1 MVPLHTPI
9 KKDQIIKLNQ
19 MQLKNSDIARLL
31 KVSRQ
36 YVSRVLSQYS
46 NGKKYKAPRA
56 RNKEF
61 ITTGDASHLLGVSEA
76 TIRRWADQGKIPS
89 FRINIGR
96 RDRRINARELE
107 QVIIKPGLNL
117 DEAS

>member
-1 MVPLHTPI
+1 MEL
-9 KKDQIIKLNQ
+9 KD
-19 MQLKNSDIARLL
+19 SDIAHPL
-31 KVSRQ
+31 KISGRQVSHI
-36 YVSRVLSQYS
+36 LSQYS
-46 NGKKYKAPRA
+46 NGNKYKAPRS

-76 TIRRWADQGKIPS
+76 TIRRWADQGKIRS

-107 QVIIKPGLNL
+107 QVIIKPGSNL
-117 DEAS
+117 DKAS